1 MEEGTILA
9 IDDQPSNLRLLME
22 ALERE
27 GYQTVVAL
35 DGEEG
40 LQRAEFVRPDLILLD
55 VHMPGLDGFETC
67 RRLKARA
74 ATADIPVVFMSA
86 LADVPDKL
94 AGFAAGGV
102 DYVTKPVDGAEV
114 AARIRTH
121 LQLDRL
127 RRELARKNT
136 ELVQLA
142 EERAQRLKVEGES
155 AALRRLLD
163 ERDEMLRL
171 LAHEVRQPLN
181 NASAALEGA
190 SAALAAQGARARD
203 GVGDEVDERVR
214 TPLLRAQHVLD
225 HVIGTLNN
233 ALAAATLLATA
244 APMAAADT
252 EVDTLVR
259 LVLHD
264 IAPEDQA
271 RVRIDAQGGARTV
284 RLQPVLM
291 RLALC
296 NLLRNALA
304 YSPAAAPV
312 TLRIADSDDPL
323 AIVFEVAD
331 EGGGFPSALLPQ
343 LFDKGVRGPN
353 AQARAGAGL
362 GLYIVRKVVELHGGR
377 IDVEPNRPQGSVV
390 RLVLPQGV
398 AG

>member
-1 MEEGTILA
+1 MDSGTILA
-9 IDDQPSNLRLLME
+9 IDDQAAHLRVLVD

-27 GYQTVVAL
+27 GYQVVVAQ

-40 LQRAEFVRPDLILLD
+40 LERAELVLPDLVLLD
-55 VHMPGLDGFETC
+55 VQMPGIDGFATC

-74 ATADIPVVFMSA
+74 ATAEIPVVFMSA
-86 LADVPDKL
+86 LAEVPDKL

-102 DYVTKPVDGAEV
+102 DYVTKPIDSAEV
-114 AARIRTH
+114 VARIRTH

-127 RRELARKNT
+127 RRELVRKNV
-136 ELVQLA
+136 ELAQLA

-155 AALRRLLD
+155 AALRRLLE
-163 ERDEMLRL
+163 EREEMLRL

-190 SAALAAQGARARD
+190 SAALAPQGARL
-203 GVGDEVDERVR
+203 GDEVR

-244 APMAAADT
+244 APLAAADI
-252 EVDTLVR
+252 EVDTLVG

-264 IAPEDQA
+264 LPPEDRA
-271 RVRIDAQGGARTV
+271 RVRTDARSAARTV
-284 RLQPVLM
+284 RLQAVLM

-304 YSPAAAPV
+304 YSPGAAPV
-312 TLRIADSDDPL
+312 LLRIADSDDPL
-323 AIVFEVAD
+323 AIVFEVVD
-331 EGGGFPSALLPQ
+331 EGEGIAPELLPR
-343 LFDKGVRGPN
+343 LFDKGVRGPGA
-353 AQARAGAGL
+353 AQRAGAGL

-377 IDVEPNRPQGSVV
+377 IDVEANRPRGSVV
-390 RLVLPQGV
+390 RLLVPQGV
-398 AG
+398 EG